1 MSIEAVAQFRE
12 AVNANEEWQ
21 EEIRNF
27 GDDDNMVDF
36 AQGKGHAFTAEEY
49 NQFVEESVDGELSAF
64 EMALVTGGLG
74 AGGASAVKQCP

>member
-36 AQGKGHAFTAEEY
+36 AQSKGHAFTEEEY
-49 NQFVEESVDGELSAF
+49 NQYVAETVEGELSEF
-64 EMALVTGGLG
+64 ELELVVGGG
-74 AGGASAVKQCP
+74 RGPTQGS